1 MFPRALRLVRI
12 AGVDVRLDPSLL
24 LFAALI
30 VWTFTSR
37 FQSAHGLTV
46 AVTMAVTGTV
56 CFLGSIL
63 AHELAHALE
72 ARHRGMHVEG
82 VTLFLFGGVTE
93 MHAHG
98 QTARDELAVAAVGPY
113 VSLVC
118 AAVLGLLATFASD
131 LLPAPVAPPVAT
143 VAGLLGWLNLALA
156 VFNLIPGAPLD
167 GGRVL
172 RAVLWIVLQDR
183 MLALR
188 VSVRAGQVLAIAL
201 VAAGGWMLL
210 RVPNAGLSALL
221 TAAIGVFLFVAA
233 RKELQHAVLDELLT
247 EHSVG
252 QLFARLEVP
261 APARAG
267 AGGASDG
274 DGPSTTT
281 AAADGTPAPAV
292 EVTDDLHALIDGFQD
307 EGPEV
312 QIVRDGE
319 VLGTIDRATAA
330 QALAE
335 LRHTARRGASRSRQG
350 NRHALRDHG
359 DAAPPAAE
367 PER

>member
-24 LFAALI
+24 LFAVLI
-30 VWTFTSR
+30 VWTFTGR
-37 FQSAHGLTV
+37 FQPAHGLTV
-46 AVTMAVTGTV
+46 ALTMALVGTV
-56 CFLGSIL
+56 CFLASVL

-113 VSLVC
+113 VSLLC
-118 AAVLGLLATFASD
+118 AAVLGLLATFASE
-131 LLPAPVAPPVAT
+131 LLPAAAAAPVAT

-156 VFNLIPGAPLD
+156 LFNLIPGAPLD

-172 RAVLWIVLQDR
+172 RAVLWLLLHDR

-201 VAAGGWMLL
+201 VVGAGWLLL
-210 RVPNAGLSALL
+210 RVPGSALSALL
-221 TAAIGVFLFVAA
+221 TAAIGVFLYVAA

-247 EHSVG
+247 EHTVG
-252 QLFARLEVP
+252 QLLARLDVP
-261 APARAG
+261 TPARAG
-267 AGGASDG
+267 TPVSPSAPAAGSPTPG
-274 DGPSTTT
+274 GP
-281 AAADGTPAPAV
+281 ALPAV
-292 EVTDDLHALIDGFQD
+292 EVTDDLHDLIDRFQD
-307 EGPEV
+307 AQPEV
-312 QIVRDGE
+312 QVVCDGE
-319 VLGTIDRATAA
+319 LLGTIDRATAA
-330 QALAE
+330 HALAE
-335 LRHTARRGASRSRQG
+335 LRDAARRGTRRAASRRGQDG
-350 NRHALRDHG
+350 PDAAGTGANPPLAG
-359 DAAPPAAE
+359 DAS
-367 PER
+367 